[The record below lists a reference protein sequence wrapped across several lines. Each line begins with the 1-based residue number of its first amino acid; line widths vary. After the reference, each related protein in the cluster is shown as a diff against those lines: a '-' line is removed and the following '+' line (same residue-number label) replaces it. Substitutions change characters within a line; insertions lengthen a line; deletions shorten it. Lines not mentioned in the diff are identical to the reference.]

1 MHMNKLP
8 GGGIAQVK
16 RFEVLVYAK
25 PYSWHFCH
33 RRSISGLVMLVEE
46 AQRALAGQTDEIA
59 TVSSISKLYQ
69 ISTNTGL
76 FILLSGMNLT
86 PQSFWIDE
94 LTWLSPSLVSAGPV
108 AVHALGVHGH
118 FIGRNGLQVKV
129 NYSN

>member
-1 MHMNKLP
+1 M
-8 GGGIAQVK
+8 
-16 RFEVLVYAK
+16 
-25 PYSWHFCH
+25 
-33 RRSISGLVMLVEE
+33 VMLVEE
-46 AQRALAGQTDEIA
+46 AQRALAQTDEIA

-69 ISTNTGL
+69 ISTTQDYL
-76 FILLSGMNLT
+76 YFCRGMNLT

-108 AVHALGVHGH
+108 AVHVLGVHGH